1 MKRLLFLAMSACFI
15 CGVNAQP
22 FGWTQ
27 MSNSPAPTF
36 RMDDIHFIDE
46 TNGWAAGG
54 GAGTIY
60 RTTNGGTTWD
70 LKLNKGTGTHFR
82 SIGFLSA
89 TRGFAGNLGTNS
101 YDGNTTDTNVLYQ
114 TSDGGDN
121 WTVVPG
127 LGEQGMKGFCAFHVL
142 DSQHIYGAGRVR
154 GPAIFVKSENAGTN
168 WTVVNLTAMGVMNG
182 LMDVYFKDP
191 TNGFVVGMDT
201 NTYASGLYHG
211 SIARTTNGGT
221 TWSVVASTTQPRC
234 YFWKMSWPTP
244 SIGYVSLQQ
253 NGLMTNHIFYKTT
266 DGGNSWMSNGIP
278 FTAIPGATTFYSQ
291 GIGFANANE
300 GWVGGPQSTSPYS
313 INFLHTTDGGLTW
326 STNGYNNSSA
336 INRIRF
342 ISPLFGYASGNRL
355 HIFRVPLSIVQQP
368 QGQWVT
374 KGVNATLSVSAVAT
388 NAIFYQWRKD
398 GINLLNETNATLML
412 TNVARTNS
420 GNYSVLVSNAATN
433 LTSSTAVLR
442 VLFPQKLQ
450 TPINLSSK
458 VQLLFS
464 DSDGALLT
472 TNELG
477 NFEVQASTNLI
488 DWSPLTNGLS
498 LTNGF
503 MLLEDTKNAAYKFYR
518 VLER

>member
-1 MKRLLFLAMSACFI
+1 MKRFLFLAMSACFI
-15 CGVNAQP
+15 CGGNAQS

-27 MSNSPAPTF
+27 MSNSPTPTL

-60 RTTNGGTTWD
+60 RTTNGGTTWN

-82 SIGFLSA
+82 SIGFASA
-89 TRGFAGNLGTNS
+89 TRGFAGNLGAGS
-101 YDGNTTDTNVLYQ
+101 YDGSTTDTNVLYQ
-114 TSDGGDN
+114 TFDGGDN
-121 WTVVPG
+121 WAVVPG

-168 WTVVNLTAMGVMNG
+168 WTVVDLTAAGVMNG
-182 LMDVYFKDP
+182 LMDVYFKDA

-201 NTYASGLYHG
+201 NSYASGLYHG
-211 SIARTTNGGT
+211 SIARTTNGGL
-221 TWSVVASTTQPRC
+221 TWAVVASTTQPTC

-244 SIGYVSLQQ
+244 EVGYVSLQQ
-253 NGLMTNHIFYKTT
+253 NGPMTNHIFYKTT
-266 DGGNSWMSNGIP
+266 DGGNSWVSNGIP
-278 FTAIPGATTFYSQ
+278 FTQIQGTTTFYSQ
-291 GIGFANANE
+291 GIGFVNAND
-300 GWVGGPQSTSPYS
+300 GWVGGSSSTSPYA
-313 INFLHTTDGGLTW
+313 INFLQTTNGGLTW
-326 STNGYNNSSA
+326 ATNGYNNSRS

-342 ISPLFGYASGNRL
+342 LSPVFGYASGSRL
-355 HIFRVPLSIVQQP
+355 HVFRAPLGIARQP
-368 QGQWVT
+368 QNQWVT
-374 KGVNATLSVSAVAT
+374 KSANATLSIDAVGNNPIT
-388 NAIFYQWRKD
+388 YQWRKS
-398 GINLLNETNATLML
+398 GVAIFNATNATLIL

-420 GNYSVLVSNAATN
+420 GSYSVLISNSFTN
-433 LTSSTAVLR
+433 LVSSNAVLR

-450 TPINLSSK
+450 TPVNLTDK
-458 VQLLFS
+458 VKLLFG

-477 NFEVQASTNLI
+477 NFEVQASTNLN
-488 DWSPLTNGLS
+488 DWSPLTNVLS

-503 MLLEDTKNAAYKFYR
+503 MLLEDTKDADYKFYR